1 MSKEKLIK
9 RGSQKEA
16 YRKEL
21 LRKGLFRS
29 DSLLSSQGPLDPL
42 GFYRL
47 KVGILADESTGL
59 ENFAYRIFGS
69 DLIGSVALAINPLRQ
84 FLVADEKISP
94 VNRTRTFTV
103 MGTPWARKK
112 RHKETQ
118 IIGRS
123 PPNVLTPNPYDRE
136 AYSESVTVPSN
147 TTSSLT
153 SQETITGTIKDTT
166 YRTRP
171 IGNDQGE
178 FELWKP
184 RVRCPPASRNRV
196 SLESNVYTTAGGVT
210 YRSRDA
216 EFMSDFTVGP
226 AARITKASVDALYT
240 SEKTFLQ
247 QKMAENALSIASRLS
262 PVRKEFSLGRSV
274 AELRELPRSIKATA
288 ESWLLARETLSRKQK
303 ISTRRG
309 TSAPGEYVNISFGW
323 LPIYRDVIRMLSMP
337 ERISRRVN
345 RLMYRNGLDNT
356 FRTRFPLGSFP
367 VSSPPSFTFD
377 LLQNE
382 SLVGIGTHGTREIE
396 LRGMIN
402 AGLRFPA
409 LALPVLQR
417 DLMRRAW
424 GLYPDPED
432 VYNLVPWSWLVDWFT
447 GLGDYVDAFNIVNR
461 DPSIINFGF
470 LTGISSG
477 WIDTVQTSK
486 ATRIQKVSITPPVP
500 ATVFTENIV
509 ENKVRTARLEWRLQL
524 RSTFGSAYGLRP
536 SNDLQLFSGDQLTIL
551 GAILTA
557 RY

>member
-1 MSKEKLIK
+1 
-9 RGSQKEA
+9 
-16 YRKEL
+16 
-21 LRKGLFRS
+21 
-29 DSLLSSQGPLDPL
+29 
-42 GFYRL
+42 
-47 KVGILADESTGL
+47 
-59 ENFAYRIFGS
+59 
-69 DLIGSVALAINPLRQ
+69 
-84 FLVADEKISP
+84 
-94 VNRTRTFTV
+94 

-123 PPNVLTPNPYDRE
+123 PPNILTPNAFDRE
-136 AYSESVTVPSN
+136 AYSETVTVPSN
-147 TTSSLT
+147 TTSNLT

-166 YRTRP
+166 YRTRS

-184 RVRCPPASRNRV
+184 RVRCPPATRNRV
-196 SLESNVYTTAGGVT
+196 SLESNVYTTAGGFT

-274 AELRELPRSIKATA
+274 AELRELPKSIKATA

-303 ISTRRG
+303 ISARRG

-356 FRTRFPLGSFP
+356 FRTRFSLGSFP

-377 LLQNE
+377 LLQGE
-382 SLVGIGTHGTREIE
+382 SLVGVASHGSREIE
-396 LRGMIN
+396 LRGMVN

-432 VYNLVPWSWLVDWFT
+432 VYNLVPWTWLIDWFT
-447 GLGDYVDAFNIVNR
+447 GLGDYVDAFNIVNT

-470 LTGISSG
+470 LTGISTG
-477 WIDTVQTSK
+477 HVDTVQTSK

-509 ENKVRTARLEWRLQL
+509 ENKVRTGRLEWKLQI

>member
-1 MSKEKLIK
+1 MSKEELIK

-16 YRKEL
+16 FRKEL
-21 LRKGLFRS
+21 LRKGLLRS

-47 KVGILADESTGL
+47 KVGILADNSAGL
-59 ENFAYRIFGS
+59 ENLAYRIFGS

-84 FLVADEKISP
+84 FLVADEKVSP
-94 VNRTRTFTV
+94 VNRTRTFTA

-112 RHKETQ
+112 RHREIQ

-123 PPNVLTPNPYDRE
+123 PPDVSTPNAFDRMT
-136 AYSESVTVPSN
+136 YSETVTVPSN
-147 TTSSLT
+147 TTTNLT
-153 SQETITGTIKDTT
+153 SQSQVKGTVKDTT
-166 YRTRP
+166 YRSRP

-184 RVRCPPASRNRV
+184 RVRCPPATRNRV
-196 SLESNVYTTAGGVT
+196 SLESNVYTTAGGYT

-226 AARITKASVDALYT
+226 AGYISPTSVDTLYS
-240 SEKTFLQ
+240 SERTLLL
-247 QKMAENALSIASRLS
+247 QKMSENALSMAARLS
-262 PVRKEFSLGRSV
+262 PARKEFSIGRSV
-274 AELRELPRSIKATA
+274 AELRELPKSIKATA
-288 ESWLLARETLSRKQK
+288 EAWLLARETLSRKQK
-303 ISTRRG
+303 LATRKG

-323 LPIYRDVIRMLSMP
+323 LPIYRDIVTMLSLP

-356 FRTRFPLGSFP
+356 FRTGFSLGSSP

-377 LLQNE
+377 LLQGE
-382 SLVGIGTHGTREIE
+382 SLVGIGTHGSREIE

-409 LALPVLQR
+409 IALPVLQR
-417 DLMRRAW
+417 QLMRQAW

-470 LTGISSG
+470 ITGVSTG
-477 WIDTVQTSK
+477 YIDTVQTSK

-509 ENKVRTARLEWRLQL
+509 ENKVRTGRLEWKLQI